1 MAQVL
6 LGHYPLAGLETVQL
20 LARRAGVRDPT
31 VLRFVSRLGF
41 GSYADFQRA
50 LRDQLAATLQSP
62 LTRAGTVLAPGA
74 EPEVGTVAHY
84 LLARAEQIRETAATL
99 PAEEVEAAAALLAD
113 PRNVVRV
120 LGGRYSA
127 SLARYAADLL
137 RGLRPGVDAVGGQ
150 TQTWADRL
158 LDFDRRTVLLVFD
171 FRRYQRDVVTFAR
184 LAAARGARL
193 VVVTDPWYS
202 EAARHAER
210 VLAVPVQSES
220 IYDTLVPALATV
232 EALVFAVAR
241 RLGERARQ
249 RIEMQEQLR
258 APFAPAPDGEA
269 QPPPAAGR
277 TDRREDAWDPKNS

>member
-6 LGHYPLAGLETVQL
+6 LGHYPLAGLETVQA
-20 LARRAGVRDPT
+20 LARRAGVSTAT
-31 VLRFVSRLGF
+31 VLRFVSRLGYA
-41 GSYADFQRA
+41 SYPEFQRA
-50 LRDQLAATLQSP
+50 LREQLAATLQSP
-62 LTRAGTVLAPGA
+62 LTRADLALAPGP
-74 EPEVGTVAHY
+74 EPEAGTAAHY
-84 LLARAEQIRETAATL
+84 FHARAAQIRDMAATL
-99 PAEEVEAAAALLAD
+99 PAEELEAAAALLAE
-113 PRNVVRV
+113 PRHLVRL

-137 RGLRPGVDAVGGQ
+137 RGLRPGVEAIEGQ

-158 LDFDRRTVLLVFD
+158 LDFDRRTVLLLFD
-171 FRRYQRDVVTFAR
+171 FRRYQRDVITFAG

-220 IYDTLVPALATV
+220 IYDTLVPATAAV

-241 RLGERARQ
+241 RLGERARR
-249 RIEMQEQLR
+249 RIETQERLR
-258 APFAPAPDGEA
+258 TPFVPAKTGAGGDDG
-269 QPPPAAGR
+269 
-277 TDRREDAWDPKNS
+277 